1 MKVAEQFEIAV
12 QRDRVAAAMIDVP
25 LVASCVPGVEGLR
38 QGEDGSWS
46 ATMVAQLGPIKTRF
60 AGSIQVDGSRSPD
73 VVVARGGGRD
83 ERTNSQVRVVMTSEL
98 TEPSPRRTSVDVVA
112 DVTLRGKLGQF
123 GAGIVQ
129 AAASELTKD
138 FLHRFESALGDQ
150 PVDVRARTRRASALA
165 LVLRTFRTWARS
177 RFARRD
183 ERQVR
188 NTP

>member
-1 MKVAEQFEIAV
+1 MKVVERFEIAV
-12 QRDRVAAAMIDVP
+12 PRDRMASAMTDVP

-46 ATMVAQLGPIKTRF
+46 ATMVAQLGPMKTRF
-60 AGSIQVDGSRSPD
+60 AGSLQVDGSRSPD

-83 ERTNSQVRVVMTSEL
+83 ERTNSRVRAVMISEL
-98 TEPSPRRTSVDVVA
+98 TELSPGRTGVDVVA
-112 DVTLRGKLGQF
+112 DVNLRGKLGQF
-123 GAGIVQ
+123 GSGIVQ

-138 FLHRFESALGDQ
+138 F
-150 PVDVRARTRRASALA
+150 VRRSEGTRTRRASALA